1 MTERVPPSSPSPN
14 AKSRGTPDNAV
25 QLRHVEAARV
35 PLRHAAPSPPQLPD
49 SIHQFAEKQS
59 YRPHQFADTHKKVG
73 SEIEVGDVRKT
84 DGGRELRGGG
94 GKTVDEV
101 FPGRL
106 QSFRYQRQPVD
117 ERAWRMTA

>member
-1 MTERVPPSSPSPN
+1 MLRAEVLQIMLFSCVTWKPRACHYDMLRRAHHSFLTRYIN
-14 AKSRGTPDNAV
+14 SRKNNRTD
-25 QLRHVEAARV
+25 HT
-35 PLRHAAPSPPQLPD
+35 
-49 SIHQFAEKQS
+49 IS
-59 YRPHQFADTHKKVG
+59 YQDTHKKVG

-94 GKTVDEV
+94 GKRVDEV

-117 ERAWRMTA
+117 GRAWRMTA